1 MQNLCDNCLYCFEK
15 CICTK
20 KKTRLDLPEN
30 KEITSC
36 AFYEKRIIK
45 TNGDRIRSMT
55 DEQLAEF
62 IANDCLEIS
71 DKICNGC
78 PQTDYSKCGE
88 KACTDYIKKWL
99 QSESEG

>member
-1 MQNLCDNCLYCFEK
+1 MATRSVLSDSEK
-15 CICTK
+15 KRQKKLLEMLQELDRK
-20 KKTRLDLPEN
+20 KKP
-30 KEITSC
+30 
-36 AFYEKRIIK
+36 
-45 TNGDRIRSMT
+45 TNGDLIRSMT

-71 DKICNGC
+71 DKICGKC
-78 PQTDYSKCGE
+78 PQTDNSECGA